1 MYQHI
6 LVPLDGSEVAECVL
20 PHLTVIGTG
29 CDAKKITLVRVVEP
43 LHLYGGVESGISPE
57 ERHRIDDEARK
68 IAGTYLEQVAERL
81 KQNGLGV
88 DYEVPYGKVI
98 DVIAGFVKKNG
109 VDLVILATH
118 GKSGVSRMVWGSM
131 ADRILRSIHVPIL
144 MIRASGH
151 HNPG

>member
-20 PHLTVIGTG
+20 PHLRAIGDG
-29 CDAKKITLVRVVEP
+29 CNAKKITLVRVVEP
-43 LHLYGGVESGISPE
+43 LHMYGGVESGISPE
-57 ERHRIDDEARK
+57 ERHRIDDSAKK
-68 IAGTYLEQVAERL
+68 IARTYLEQIAERL
-81 KQNGLGV
+81 KQDGLGV

-98 DVIAGFVKKNG
+98 DEIAGFVKENG
-109 VDLVILATH
+109 VDLVILSTH

-151 HNPG
+151 GNPC